1 MVTGSV
7 GRKAVL
13 NGPRLLLEQI
23 RMTASPEDL
32 AALRHQADEIEARI
46 LDAAKHPDPVN

>member
-1 MVTGSV
+1 VVTGSV

-46 LDAAKHPDPVN
+46 LDIFKRPDRII